1 MTMSG
6 ENTNTVEWMGQ
17 EIERL
22 NKTNARL
29 VQIKERY
36 RSVVHTILDN
46 MDDHYA
52 LIALDLIILE
62 GVADETPK

>member
-46 MDDHYA
+46 MDDHDA

-62 GVADETPK
+62 GVADETP

>member
-46 MDDHYA
+46 MDDHDA

>member
-29 VQIKERY
+29 VQITDR
-36 RSVVHTILDN
+36 
-46 MDDHYA
+46 
-52 LIALDLIILE
+52 
-62 GVADETPK
+62 